1 MKRTKTL
8 LAFLAVLTLT
18 ANTGRAAVFHFSAV
32 APTGQTLYYKIISED
47 DREVR
52 ITYPK
57 AGDNDNYY
65 DGYPKPTGVL
75 VVPDSV
81 EHEGVWYRVTDMNWQ
96 TFMNCDSLTS
106 VTLPYG
112 ITEISGN
119 AFFGCTRLTEVNLPG
134 SVEEIQSAA
143 FRECSSLETINLP
156 EGVRVIWGQAFCLC
170 TSLRTI
176 HLSSTLENVMA
187 STFVDC
193 NNIDTV
199 WIAAVEPPLC
209 GSSQY
214 PQLPAFT
221 DNNAVLVVPCGSE
234 SAYHNAYGW
243 ENFSEIIS
251 DCDGIEGADISSVTI
266 YALGG
271 RIVVEGVEGEV
282 VRIFDITGHSIR
294 NNSLPAGVYLVKI
307 GDRPARKVVVMK

>member
-1 MKRTKTL
+1 MKRTKT
-8 LAFLAVLTLT
+8 FLALLLVLTLT

-32 APTGQTLYYKIISED
+32 APTGQTLYYKIISEA

-106 VTLPYG
+106 VTLPYS
-112 ITEISGN
+112 IKEISGN

-134 SVEEIQSAA
+134 SVEEIGSAA

-176 HLSSTLENVMA
+176 HLPSTLENVMA
-187 STFVDC
+187 SAFVDC
-193 NNIDTV
+193 NHIDTV

-234 SAYHNAYGW
+234 SDYHNAYGW

-251 DCDGIEGADISSVTI
+251 DCDGIEDADISSVTI

-271 RIVVEGVEGEV
+271 RIVVEGAEGET
-282 VRIFDITGHSIR
+282 VRIFDITGR
-294 NNSLPAGVYLVKI
+294 NVRNEALHTGVYIVKI

>member
-1 MKRTKTL
+1 MKRTKT
-8 LAFLAVLTLT
+8 FLALLLVLTLT

-57 AGDNDNYY
+57 AGDNFNYY

-81 EHEGVWYRVTDMNWQ
+81 EHEGVWYHVTDMNWQ

-134 SVEEIQSAA
+134 SVEEIGSAA

-176 HLSSTLENVMA
+176 HLPSTLENVMA
-187 STFVDC
+187 SAFVDC

-234 SAYHNAYGW
+234 SDYHNAYGW
-243 ENFSEIIS
+243 ENFFEIIS
-251 DCDGIEGADISSVTI
+251 DCDGIEDAEVMGYRLWVMDD
-266 YALGG
+266 
-271 RIVVEGVEGEV
+271 RIVVEGAEGETIRV
-282 VRIFDITGHSIR
+282 FDITGRSIR

-307 GDRPARKVVVMK
+307 GDCPARKIVVIK